1 VVTPRPD
8 QPARQPLPTRSVDV
22 DGARVAYRI
31 AGEGPVVVLIKNS
44 RHPVDFPVAQ
54 LLAGHYRTFQ
64 IHPVGFGA
72 SERPAGYDFGAIDRQ
87 VFAVLDHEGVGNFV
101 VWGFSQTASMAALVA
116 RATTR
121 AVALVAGGAEL
132 IGHPSDTEMRRL
144 EREPRLP
151 VASLEFW
158 RAYRRYDWHHE
169 LRSMQQPRLVY
180 LGTGDPRIRKLRRL
194 APTLRGCGCD
204 YLEFD
209 GLDHTTAGL
218 SDGAAGGQRTTS
230 AITDWLR
237 ANLKSW

>member
-1 VVTPRPD
+1 MVTPRLDPPD
-8 QPARQPLPTRSVDV
+8 QGTLQTRSVDV
-22 DGARVAYRI
+22 DGARVAYRT
-31 AGEGPVVVLIKNS
+31 AGEGPVIVLMKNNK
-44 RHPVDFPVAQ
+44 RPLDFPVAQ

-64 IHPVGFGA
+64 LQPVGFGA
-72 SERPAGYDFGAIDRQ
+72 SDRPTSYDFGAIDRQ
-87 VFAVLDHEGVGNFV
+87 VLAVLDHEGVGDFV

-121 AVALVAGGAEL
+121 AVALIAGGAEL
-132 IGHPSDTEMRRL
+132 IGHPSDAEMRRL

-151 VASLEFW
+151 VPALEFW

-169 LRSMQQPRLVY
+169 LRAMQQPTLVY
-180 LGTGDPRIRKLRRL
+180 LGTGDPRIRNLRRL

-218 SDGAAGGQRTTS
+218 SDGATGGQRTAS

-237 ANLKSW
+237 ANVKSW